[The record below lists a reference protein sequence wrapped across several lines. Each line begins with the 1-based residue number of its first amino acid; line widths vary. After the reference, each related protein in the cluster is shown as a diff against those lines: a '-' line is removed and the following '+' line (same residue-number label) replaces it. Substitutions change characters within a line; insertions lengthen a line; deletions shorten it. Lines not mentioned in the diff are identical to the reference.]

1 MTFENKFLRALHTA
15 LYRNKTSSNTKKL
28 ASSPKLKA
36 LKGIFDWQNAKSWKE
51 NVVKNKYDVFISYSH
66 KDEEFILDLALAL
79 KKEST
84 FRTWIDKKDILP
96 STKWKEEI
104 GAGIVGAHTFIFVIS
119 NTSVKSDYCKKEID
133 YAFTNKKRVIPVV
146 REDVKN
152 ELVDPRLRELHWI
165 FLRRTDSYEDEKKR
179 LIDALNTDL
188 EYYKNHARLLVLASH
203 WENNNKDDCFLL
215 YGKEIEAAERWV
227 VDGKQM
233 KPHPT
238 SLHKEYIKAS
248 RRSAS
253 IRSRNLASIISITAL
268 AAVFAGLKSQANSI
282 RSLIE
287 SSEGYLASKLPL
299 EARISSI
306 KAAESFNS
314 PFNKLVGI
322 VDGKLEEQL
331 GLNLTHAIYR
341 DQVYNQIETGQRA
354 LEAIAMS
361 PSGHLIASTS
371 SKSNEVKLW
380 DIHGKPKGSIQCTQC
395 SRVMFSA
402 DGQKLVAL
410 NGNNEIIFWDIRSF
424 PTELKNK
431 KFRLTGTS
439 NVYKIAFSANGKRVV
454 ALGNDGVIRIWDL
467 WGDHQNPLQELDA
480 YTKSKP
486 EVKNGSDPGRIAVS
500 PDTRYIAV
508 VNKNGVI
515 DLWDS
520 LLNSQ
525 GPVHSLPYL
534 SQIVNL
540 SNPGYGGDIQ
550 VNVVNQVRFSPD
562 GSMLAAIGDV
572 GSRAVVWS
580 MSDLDKPPF
589 IWKGDNNSF
598 DNIVFT
604 PDGRNIGLVQKGKI
618 NWKTID
624 NAKSPTNISKVDVI
638 LNDYEQPNKISSLIF
653 SHDKKHLFIGN
664 DDGTINILNTSSPES
679 DDQPMELEH
688 TLSAPASQWKE
699 HLLSLTGHRFIVWNK
714 ENPGKYCLLAMGKDQ
729 VCQSL
734 PGAANSEFKT
744 WAFNSQEN
752 LFHVT
757 QQKKSLSII
766 PTPPLNLIN
775 SDGYN
780 TILSKSPP
788 AELDLE
794 CPNIYTISA
803 AISPTGEI
811 ATGGVQSLCLWNSKG
826 GLIKQVPFRGEGTV
840 YQVAYSGN
848 GKVLAV
854 VDSDLG
860 VASTYDSSGAEQ
872 AQLPLLGQS
881 SRVALNHDGSRI
893 AIAGKNVITGMN
905 TVKILGSVGQE
916 LALFRLPNDVLALSF
931 PSDGL
936 RIAIRSPK
944 PSIDPRN
951 VQFLILKQP
960 SVRSLSSQLCKRSQ
974 DYLEDKKMTDLGTRQ
989 WT

>member
-1 MTFENKFLRALHTA
+1 LPPISQDLLTMTFENKFLRALHTA

-580 MSDLDKPPF
+580 MSD
-589 IWKGDNNSF
+589 
-598 DNIVFT
+598 
-604 PDGRNIGLVQKGKI
+604 R
-618 NWKTID
+618 
-624 NAKSPTNISKVDVI
+624 
-638 LNDYEQPNKISSLIF
+638 
-653 SHDKKHLFIGN
+653 
-664 DDGTINILNTSSPES
+664 
-679 DDQPMELEH
+679 
-688 TLSAPASQWKE
+688 
-699 HLLSLTGHRFIVWNK
+699 
-714 ENPGKYCLLAMGKDQ
+714 
-729 VCQSL
+729 
-734 PGAANSEFKT
+734 
-744 WAFNSQEN
+744 
-752 LFHVT
+752 
-757 QQKKSLSII
+757 
-766 PTPPLNLIN
+766 
-775 SDGYN
+775 
-780 TILSKSPP
+780 
-788 AELDLE
+788 
-794 CPNIYTISA
+794 
-803 AISPTGEI
+803 
-811 ATGGVQSLCLWNSKG
+811 
-826 GLIKQVPFRGEGTV
+826 
-840 YQVAYSGN
+840 
-848 GKVLAV
+848 
-854 VDSDLG
+854 
-860 VASTYDSSGAEQ
+860 
-872 AQLPLLGQS
+872 
-881 SRVALNHDGSRI
+881 
-893 AIAGKNVITGMN
+893 
-905 TVKILGSVGQE
+905 
-916 LALFRLPNDVLALSF
+916 
-931 PSDGL
+931 
-936 RIAIRSPK
+936 
-944 PSIDPRN
+944 
-951 VQFLILKQP
+951 
-960 SVRSLSSQLCKRSQ
+960 
-974 DYLEDKKMTDLGTRQ
+974 
-989 WT
+989 